1 MVKQWP
7 RESNDQTL
15 LVLWL
20 PHVFLNWT
28 WQRGWCSWYFV
39 LHFIS
44 LANLWFLNN
53 LISIITEDCN
63 IIRSYLAVWPLK
75 LLLYVE
81 KEMTSQDN
89 VVLLAMDWACKQTT
103 GVHIQHNWLMLF
115 WWLQLLTSQKQCCH
129 RSLLMKK
136 WEIRLE
142 MQAMWR
148 MDLLQHH
155 LAAILRFQSSQFNLT
170 VCHELPYLIFS

>member
-1 MVKQWP
+1 MVQRVKWP
-7 RESNDQTL
+7 DTSSPVAPSCILE
-15 LVLWL
+15 
-20 PHVFLNWT
+20 LNLAK
-28 WQRGWCSWYFV
+28 GWCSRYFV

-63 IIRSYLAVWPLK
+63 IIQSYLVVWPLN

-81 KEMTSQDN
+81 KEMTSQDSV
-89 VVLLAMDWACKQTT
+89 VVLLAMDWARKQTT
-103 GVHIQHNWLMLF
+103 GVHIPHNWLMLF
-115 WWLQLLTSQKQCCH
+115 WWLQLLTSQKQCRH

-142 MQAMWR
+142 MQGNVKNGS
-148 MDLLQHH
+148 LTT
-155 LAAILRFQSSQFNLT
+155 SSGNNPQIP
-170 VCHELPYLIFS
+170 E